1 MLVIHILNALQLSML
16 VLILALGLTVIFG
29 LMDTLNL
36 GHGAFYTLGA
46 YTGWIVYVASG
57 SFWIALALAPILPG
71 VLGAALQFFVFRPL
85 VARGRSTH
93 LDLALITFGLLF
105 VTIGLVDLIFGS
117 ALVSIPLPESL
128 RGRTDLLGV
137 TYPTYRLFII
147 VTGALVAITVWWTLD
162 RTSIGALVRAGIA
175 DRDMVAAM
183 GFDIDKIFASVF
195 GAGCALA
202 GFAGV
207 IAAPIMSIHPRMGAS
222 IMITT
227 LVVVLIGGLGS
238 VRGSIIGAF
247 AIGIIDT
254 LTAVF
259 LPELSLVSVYVLL
272 AAVMIVR
279 PQGLFG
285 SVAAAR

>member
-1 MLVIHILNALQLSML
+1 MLAIHVLNALQLSML

-36 GHGAFYTLGA
+36 GHGAFYTFGA
-46 YTGWIVYVASG
+46 YTGWVIYVASG
-57 SFWIALALAPILPG
+57 SFWVALILAPILPG
-71 VLGAALQFFVFRPL
+71 VLGAILQFFVFQPL

-105 VTIGLVDLIFGS
+105 ITIGLMDLIFGS
-117 ALVSIPLPESL
+117 ALVSIPLPEAL
-128 RGRTDLLGV
+128 RGRTDFFGV
-137 TYPTYRLFII
+137 AYPTYRLFII
-147 VTGALVAITVWWTLD
+147 VIGALVAIAVWWILD
-162 RTSIGALVRAGIA
+162 RTSVGALVRAGIS

-207 IAAPIMSIHPRMGAS
+207 VAAPILSIHPRMGAG

-247 AIGIIDT
+247 AVGITDT
-254 LTAVF
+254 ITAIY
-259 LPELSLVSVYVLL
+259 LPELSLVSIYVLL
-272 AAVMIVR
+272 AAVMIIR

-285 SVAAAR
+285 SAVSMR